1 MDPERWG
8 RLRALFDAT
17 VEMSAE
23 DRETLLERHR
33 GADPQL
39 VAKLRRMLAANDRP
53 DALIDHSPVA
63 SRRRNL
69 RARPH

>member
-1 MDPERWG
+1 MDTERWG
-8 RLRALFDAT
+8 RLRALFDAA

-23 DRETLLERHR
+23 DRDALLERHC

-39 VAKLRRMLAANDRP
+39 VAKLRRMLAANDHP
-53 DALIDHSPVA
+53 DALIDNSPVA

-69 RARPH
+69 RVRPH